1 MFYYQMS
8 QPSSR
13 PELGTLRYKQPFS
26 TDHEFIHM
34 CRDIGTYNIKC
45 NKLHIICIYSIKYS
59 EITQKIFKMSINCTF
74 LLDLISEYTSKLE
87 ECTGYGITLVEEME
101 KGMIDMSLFPNC
113 NETGYNAIMLEHSL
127 FKVGSIP
134 NLTKGIFYMLLSCS
148 ERDSEG
154 NKFFLLYVSNVIAT
168 IVAQELRF

>member
-1 MFYYQMS
+1 MFYYQMP

-34 CRDIGTYNIKC
+34 RRDIGTYNIKC

-74 LLDLISEYTSKLE
+74 LSDLISEYTSKLE
-87 ECTGYGITLVEEME
+87 ECTGYGMTLVEEME
-101 KGMIDMSLFPNC
+101 KGMIDMNLFPNC
-113 NETGYNAIMLEHSL
+113 DETGYNAVMLEHSL

-134 NLTKGIFYMLLSCS
+134 NLTKGIFYMLPIFRQGKL
-148 ERDSEG
+148 
-154 NKFFLLYVSNVIAT
+154 FL
-168 IVAQELRF
+168 R